1 MLTPEEQEKLKV
13 FRMSR
18 HSNQAIFGDRMQ
30 NLSRKK
36 TPEAQLKRKKSKS
49 DFDKEK
55 RESDKLVW
63 RDENCENPS
72 AA

>member
-1 MLTPEEQEKLKV
+1 
-13 FRMSR
+13 
-18 HSNQAIFGDRMQ
+18 MQ